1 MTHSQPKNQ
10 NYSSFDHLLPPRNL
24 EAEES
29 ILSAILI
36 DSSTLL
42 DVVEI
47 LSPEDF
53 YNSKHQKIF
62 DAVLEL
68 FRKNEPVDTV
78 TLLNILRE
86 RGHLDDIGGVSYL
99 ARLIDEVPLA
109 VNAPYYAKII
119 RDKACLRRMI
129 EKAEIIRKR
138 CFEDRGDVDD
148 VIDFAERSIFE
159 VSESKINATF
169 YPLSKIINDNID
181 ALEKRQE
188 NRALVTGIPTGFAE
202 LDKMTAGFQKSDL
215 IILAARPSMGKCCEA
230 ATEIVLAD
238 GSISTIGEI
247 YRRRQARMLTL
258 NDTMKFHFTEP
269 SDFVDDGKKPVFR
282 VTTGLG
288 RFVETTLTH
297 PFLTLQGW
305 KPLSE
310 LAVGNKIAL
319 PRKIAVFG
327 TEAMRECEVKL
338 LAYLI
343 GDGNL
348 TNACPR
354 FTNKNPRILADF
366 ISAANEFGGI
376 KATVSESP
384 DRCPEIRIAS
394 CYNFEENRSIF
405 GQLLQD
411 GILCKNLSN
420 NRFAKQ
426 IGVSPA
432 SVHGW
437 VNGKYAP
444 SPVLLDVI
452 CNFFE
457 TDPEQL
463 ISGRYASVA
472 KNSKNVLTLWLES
485 LGIQGK
491 NSHAKFIPEAI
502 FKLPRHQLVLFLNR
516 LFATDGW
523 ACVLNSGQA
532 QLGYGSV
539 SEKLIRQLQHLLL
552 RFGIIGKIRKRQAS
566 CAGKYFPAWQLDITD
581 AESISIFIEEIG
593 IFGKEESLEKVKAAF
608 ISKKYKP
615 NTDLI
620 PIEIWEFLAEA
631 KASESWSQLAKRAGI
646 IGYTN
651 IHAGKRA
658 MPRKRLAA
666 LADALN
672 NKKLQQLAQSE
683 IYWDEIVSIE
693 AVGEKQVYDLT
704 IPVTHNF
711 VANDICVHN
720 TALALNIARNAA
732 VNAEVPVAVFSL
744 EMSKEQLSMRMLC
757 AEARVDSSRVRSGYF
772 SHEDWIK
779 LTEAAGNL
787 SEMPIYIDDSA
798 SISDMEIRAKA
809 RRLKMDKKLGLIII
823 DYLQL
828 MRGRSTAERR
838 DLEIAEISRSLKALA
853 KELDLPV
860 IALSQLN
867 RKLEERGDKRPIL
880 SDLRES
886 GCLAGDTLILL
897 SDGRYVP
904 IKTLV
909 EQQSIN
915 AEIFAINERNLKIE
929 PIAVRNAFSTGIK
942 PVFRLETSSGR
953 TLKATANH
961 KFRTL
966 TEWKRLDQL
975 KIGEHIAVP
984 RCLKTLAE
992 QTMKEC
998 EAALLG
1004 HLIGDGCTLPR
1015 HSIQYTTREKDL
1027 AEMVAGFASGLF
1039 LSDIMPRIKKERT
1052 WYQVYLTSNRHLT
1065 HRVRNPISEWLTG
1078 LDIFGLRSHEKRVP
1092 EKIFIQPEKIVSCF
1106 LRHLWTT
1113 DGSITV
1119 RMNNRGKL
1127 APSIYYASSS
1137 FRLVYDV
1144 SSLLLRFGINA
1155 VIKKYSQHHKGRD
1168 QYHVMIMGK
1177 SDIEKFATK
1186 IGTAGDYKK
1195 ERLEKIKIVLSDT
1208 LENTNRD
1215 VIPKEAWKTYVV
1227 PSMQAHGISTRKMQ
1241 AKVGNLYCGTSLYKN
1256 NMSRKRAKRVALAV
1270 NSVELELLSDSD
1282 IYWDKIQ
1289 KIEYAGEEE
1298 TFDLTVPFH
1307 HNFIA
1312 NNILV
1317 HNSLEQDADL
1327 VAFIYRDEVYNKD
1340 ENNPNKGLAELIVA
1354 KQRNGPVG
1362 TVMLT
1367 FINKYTRFENP
1378 AI

>member
-1 MTHSQPKNQ
+1 MTHSQPKTQ
-10 NYSSFDHLLPPRNL
+10 AYSSFDHLLPPRNL

-42 DVVEI
+42 DIVEI

-62 DAVLEL
+62 DAVLAL

-78 TLLNILRE
+78 TLLNMLRE
-86 RGHLDDIGGVSYL
+86 RGHLEEIGGVSYL

-129 EKAEIIRKR
+129 EKAEIIRRR
-138 CFEDRGDVDD
+138 CFEDRGDVDE

-159 VSESKINATF
+159 VSESKINQSF

-181 ALEKRQE
+181 TLEKRQE
-188 NRALVTGIPTGFAE
+188 NRALVTGIPTGFSE

-230 ATEIVLAD
+230 GTEIVLSD
-238 GSISTIGEI
+238 GGIVTIGEI
-247 YRRRQARMLTL
+247 YRRRQARILTL
-258 NDTMKFHFTEP
+258 NDTMRFHFTEP
-269 SDFVDDGKKPVFR
+269 SDFVDDGKKTVFR

-310 LAVGNKIAL
+310 LAVGNKIAV

-327 TEAMRECEVKL
+327 TEAMRECEIKL

-343 GDGNL
+343 GNGNL
-348 TNACPR
+348 TGACPR
-354 FTNKNPRILADF
+354 FSNKNPQILADF
-366 ISAANEFGGI
+366 IGAVEALQN
-376 KATVSESP
+376 
-384 DRCPEIRIAS
+384 CP
-394 CYNFEENRSIF
+394 NFQAE
-405 GQLLQD
+405 
-411 GILCKNLSN
+411 
-420 NRFAKQ
+420 
-426 IGVSPA
+426 
-432 SVHGW
+432 
-437 VNGKYAP
+437 
-444 SPVLLDVI
+444 
-452 CNFFE
+452 
-457 TDPEQL
+457 
-463 ISGRYASVA
+463 
-472 KNSKNVLTLWLES
+472 
-485 LGIQGK
+485 
-491 NSHAKFIPEAI
+491 FIPEPI
-502 FKLPRHQLVLFLNR
+502 FKLSRHQLVLFLNR

-532 QLGYGSV
+532 QLGYSSV
-539 SEKLIRQLQHLLL
+539 SEKLIRQVQHLLL
-552 RFGIIGKIRKRQAS
+552 RFGIIGKIKKRRAV
-566 CAGKYFPAWQLDITD
+566 CAGKYFSAWQLDITD
-581 AESISIFIEEIG
+581 AESIQIFIEEIG
-593 IFGKEESLEKVKAAF
+593 IFGKEESLEKIKAAF
-608 ISKKYKP
+608 TS
-615 NTDLI
+615 
-620 PIEIWEFLAEA
+620 
-631 KASESWSQLAKRAGI
+631 G
-646 IGYTN
+646 
-651 IHAGKRA
+651 
-658 MPRKRLAA
+658 A
-666 LADALN
+666 LKCN
-672 NKKLQQLAQSE
+672 FSTSAQSE
-683 IYWDEIVSIE
+683 VCWDEIVSIE

-757 AEARVDSSRVRSGYF
+757 AEARVDSSRVRSGF
-772 SHEDWIK
+772 FNPDEDWRK

-787 SEMPIYIDDSA
+787 SELPIYIDDSA
-798 SISDMEIRAKA
+798 NISDMEIRAKA

-828 MRGRSTAERR
+828 MKVRSSAERR
-838 DLEIAEISRSLKALA
+838 DLEIAEISRSLKSLA

-886 GCLAGDTLILL
+886 GCLAGDTLISL
-897 SDGRYVP
+897 SDGRYIP

-909 EQQSIN
+909 DQQIK
-915 AEIFAINERNLKIE
+915 AQVFAINETNLKIE
-929 PIAVRNAFSTGIK
+929 NIGIRNAFSSGIK

-966 TEWKRLDQL
+966 MEWKRLDQL

-984 RCLKTLAE
+984 RCVSDYHFERSDCHFERSDCHFERSEKSCPSAV
-992 QTMKEC
+992 KISPHFVRRNDS
-998 EAALLG
+998 G
-1004 HLIGDGCTLPR
+1004 SVHRNDSGSVHLND
-1015 HSIQYTTREKDL
+1015 
-1027 AEMVAGFASGLF
+1027 SG
-1039 LSDIMPRIKKERT
+1039 P
-1052 WYQVYLTSNRHLT
+1052 
-1065 HRVRNPISEWLTG
+1065 
-1078 LDIFGLRSHEKRVP
+1078 
-1092 EKIFIQPEKIVSCF
+1092 
-1106 LRHLWTT
+1106 
-1113 DGSITV
+1113 
-1119 RMNNRGKL
+1119 
-1127 APSIYYASSS
+1127 
-1137 FRLVYDV
+1137 
-1144 SSLLLRFGINA
+1144 
-1155 VIKKYSQHHKGRD
+1155 
-1168 QYHVMIMGK
+1168 
-1177 SDIEKFATK
+1177 
-1186 IGTAGDYKK
+1186 
-1195 ERLEKIKIVLSDT
+1195 
-1208 LENTNRD
+1208 
-1215 VIPKEAWKTYVV
+1215 
-1227 PSMQAHGISTRKMQ
+1227 
-1241 AKVGNLYCGTSLYKN
+1241 
-1256 NMSRKRAKRVALAV
+1256 
-1270 NSVELELLSDSD
+1270 DSD
-1282 IYWDKIQ
+1282 VYWDKIQ
-1289 KIEYAGEEE
+1289 KIAYAGEEE
-1298 TFDLTVPFH
+1298 TFDLTVPVH